1 MNAQRPSN
9 RFDSRMIRKPHRQPR
24 FQRTA
29 WGFVTLAFWGFY
41 FYLWAPL
48 VTLFSW
54 LVGGRLAWQQLYERQ
69 SQFDPYV
76 LVALPLM
83 LLGASV
89 LLIGWAEYNRA
100 RFRGHERRL
109 PRPLASLNEVAADLG
124 ASTGLAE
131 RLMGCKAATLHMDD
145 HARPVGIRREVV

>member
-1 MNAQRPSN
+1 
-9 RFDSRMIRKPHRQPR
+9 
-24 FQRTA
+24 
-29 WGFVTLAFWGFY
+29 
-41 FYLWAPL
+41 L

-54 LVGGRLAWQQLYERQ
+54 LIGGQLAWQQLYERQ
-69 SQFDPYV
+69 SHFDPYV

-83 LLGASV
+83 LLCASV

-109 PRPLASLNEVAADLG
+109 PRPLASLNEVAVDLG

-131 RLMGCKAATLHMDD
+131 RLLGCKAATLHMDD
-145 HARPVGIRREVV
+145 HARPIGIRREVV

>member
-29 WGFVTLAFWGFY
+29 WGFATLAFWGFY

-48 VTLFSW
+48 VTLLSW
-54 LVGGRLAWQQLYERQ
+54 LIGGQMAWQQLYERKN
-69 SQFDPYV
+69 QFDPYV

-83 LLGASV
+83 LLCASV

-100 RFRGHERRL
+100 RFRGHDRRL

-131 RLMGCKAATLHMDD
+131 RLLGCKAATLHMDD
-145 HARPVGIRREVV
+145 HARPIGIRREVV